1 MMRCL
6 KCGTRMR
13 ARRNQTVPY
22 PESGISHLYLKGIT
36 VYRCRKCGAEYPEF
50 PNPRRLHRGIADW
63 LTQKLFPLTGPE
75 FRFVRKQMGLSTREL
90 AEIMGVR
97 RESVTRW
104 ETEAEPIGPTS
115 DRLIRLIY
123 GVWSSPEDAGKLP
136 PHLQRIRA
144 ALASIQRTRERRPA
158 KVILSPAALAV
169 R

>member
-6 KCGTRMR
+6 ECGTRMR

-22 PESGISHLYLKGIT
+22 PESGIPDLYLKGTT

-75 FRFVRKQMGLSTREL
+75 VRFVRKQMGLSTREL

-115 DRLIRLIY
+115 DRLLRLVS
-123 GVWSSPEDAGKLP
+123 GVWCAPDEGKLP
-136 PHLQRIRA
+136 PHLQRIRE
-144 ALASIQRTRERRPA
+144 ALASIQRKRERRPA
-158 KVILSPAALAV
+158 KMILSPAALTV